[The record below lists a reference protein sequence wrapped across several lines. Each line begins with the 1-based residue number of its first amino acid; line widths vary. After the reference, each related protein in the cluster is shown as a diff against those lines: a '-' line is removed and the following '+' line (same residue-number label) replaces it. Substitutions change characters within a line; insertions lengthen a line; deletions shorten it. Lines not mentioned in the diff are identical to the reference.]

1 MDLQLKDKTALIAGA
16 SRGLG
21 YAAALALAREGCRV
35 VVNSRD
41 ADKVKMAAERIGR
54 ETGASALGLA
64 GDVSQ
69 AEVPAQLVARTVEAL
84 GGLDLLVTNSS
95 GPTPGMLEALDESAW
110 QKGIEL
116 AFLSHLRLV
125 KAALP
130 HLKKSKA
137 ASVLAITSYSVKQPI
152 PNLLISNSVRAATVG
167 MMKSLAME
175 LGKDGIRFN
184 SILPGWTTTERVE
197 ELIEFRAKNNNSTL
211 EQESAKII
219 AEIPL
224 GRMAKP
230 EEFGAVAAFILS
242 PAASY
247 VHGVA
252 LPVDG
257 GIIKGTF

>member
-1 MDLQLKDKTALIAGA
+1 MDLNLKNKTALVAGA

-21 YAAALALAREGCRV
+21 YATALALAREGCRV
-35 VVNSRD
+35 IVNGRD
-41 ADKVKMAAERIGR
+41 ADKVKAAAERIGR
-54 ETGASALGLA
+54 ETGATVLGLA

-69 AEVPAQLVARTVEAL
+69 ADVPAQLVAQTVEAL
-84 GGLDLLVTNSS
+84 GGLDLLVTNAS
-95 GPTPGMLEALDESAW
+95 GPMPGTVETLDESAW

-116 AFLSHLRLV
+116 SLMAHVRLI

-130 HLKKSKA
+130 HLKKSQA
-137 ASVLAITSYSVKQPI
+137 ASVLAVTSYSVKQPI

-167 MMKSLAME
+167 MMKTLAME

-184 SILPGWTTTERVE
+184 SILPGWTVTERVE
-197 ELIEFRAKNNNSTL
+197 ELLAFRAKNNNTTI
-211 EQESAKII
+211 EQEAAKII

-224 GRMAKP
+224 GRMGKP
-230 EEFGAVAAFILS
+230 EEFGAAAAFLLS

-247 VHGVA
+247 IHGVA

>member
-1 MDLQLKDKTALIAGA
+1 MDLQLTNKIALVAGA

-21 YAAALALAREGCRV
+21 YATALALAREGCRV

-41 ADKVKMAAERIGR
+41 ADKVKAAAEKIGR
-54 ETGASALGLA
+54 ETGATVLGLA
-64 GDVSQ
+64 GDVSLPD
-69 AEVPAQLVARTVEAL
+69 VPAQLVAQTVEAL
-84 GGLDLLVTNSS
+84 GGLDLLVTNAS
-95 GPTPGMLEALDESAW
+95 GPTPGSVEGLDDAAW

-116 AFLSHLRLV
+116 SLLSHVRFI

-130 HLKKSKA
+130 HLKKSQA
-137 ASVLAITSYSVKQPI
+137 ASVLAVTSYSVKQPI
-152 PNLLISNSVRAATVG
+152 MNLLISNSVRAATVG
-167 MMKSLAME
+167 MMKTLATE
-175 LGKDGIRFN
+175 LGRDGIRFN
-184 SILPGWTTTERVE
+184 SILPGWTVTERVE
-197 ELIEFRAKNNNSTL
+197 ELLEFRAKNNGTSA

-224 GRMAKP
+224 GRMGKP
-230 EEFGAVAAFILS
+230 EEFGAVAAFLLS

>member
-1 MDLQLKDKTALIAGA
+1 MDLQLKDKTAFIAGA

-21 YAAALALAREGCRV
+21 YATALALAREGCRV
-35 VVNSRD
+35 VVNGRD
-41 ADKVKMAAERIGR
+41 ADKVKAAAERIGR

-64 GDVSQ
+64 GDVSL
-69 AEVPAQLVARTVEAL
+69 ADIPAQLVAQTVEAF

-95 GPTPGMLEALDESAW
+95 GPVPGTMETLDESAW

-116 AFLSHLRLV
+116 SLMAHVRLI

-130 HLKKSKA
+130 HLKKSQA
-137 ASVLAITSYSVKQPI
+137 ASVLAVTSYSVKQPI

-167 MMKSLAME
+167 MMKTLAME
-175 LGKDGIRFN
+175 LGRDGIRFN
-184 SILPGWTTTERVE
+184 SILPGWTVTERVE
-197 ELIEFRAKNNNSTL
+197 ELMEFRAKNNGTSV

-224 GRMAKP
+224 GRMGKP
-230 EEFGAVAAFILS
+230 EEFGAAAAFLLS